1 MTAVREGKFARWKE
15 EITNFHNN
23 FSLKNHCLACYDEI
37 THIHVFKMNLLWWH
51 AQLLASDLEVRWT
64 IIYIY
69 ENKIELCK
77 IFIIS
82 HLSDIK
88 MQFAFRKFSKKS
100 KREVVV
106 SKAAFY
112 GFSKIACNLNVIYFS
127 IYALK
132 DLLIF
137 WSVCMCSWMQIAC
150 YFLRFFLAQQQ
161 SKTIN
166 TQMEWE

>member
-1 MTAVREGKFARWKE
+1 M
-15 EITNFHNN
+15 HS
-23 FSLKNHCLACYDEI
+23 SL
-37 THIHVFKMNLLWWH
+37 LLTWRFGEP
-51 AQLLASDLEVRWT
+51 SF
-64 IIYIY
+64 ICIYIY

-132 DLLIF
+132 DLLFFGACACVHECKLLVIF
-137 WSVCMCSWMQIAC
+137 FDFSLHNSKVK
-150 YFLRFFLAQQQ
+150 Q
-161 SKTIN
+161 SILKWN
-166 TQMEWE
+166 ENKSRR